1 MMRIQLENRTD
12 LKSEIPLEA
21 PYCLFIDPSSA
32 CNFRCKFC
40 MNSRIK
46 DRQIMDMGL
55 YRSIIDSLDEF
66 DNPVKTVRLY
76 GFGEPL
82 INPHFCDMVKY
93 AKASGKVINVDTTT
107 NASLLTS
114 DLNSRLVNSGI
125 DRINIS
131 INGLSTKQ
139 YKEFTGCGVD
149 FAVLVKTIEHLYL
162 IKDKMTLFIKIDGD
176 YLTEYKRRR
185 FLEIFSDI
193 SDGCAIE
200 HTMSCWYDVEV
211 EVNNELGVYGQ
222 PREDVRV
229 CPYIFYSMMIHSD
242 GQASLCFLDWDKRL
256 LIGDVKC
263 QTVRQIWNSMDL
275 KYFRFGML
283 KGIKNDICAKCDQ
296 LKAGMPVNLDD
307 YADDILNRT
316 FHDILRGGIAND

>member
-1 MMRIQLENRTD
+1 MRIQLENRTD
-12 LKSEIPLEA
+12 LKSEIPIEA

-32 CNFRCKFC
+32 CNFKCKFC

-82 INPHFCDMVKY
+82 INQHFCDMVKY
-93 AKASGKVINVDTTT
+93 AKASGRVINVDTTT
-107 NASLLTS
+107 NASLLTR
-114 DLNSRLVNSGI
+114 DLNDCLVESGI

-131 INGLSTKQ
+131 INGLSTRH
-139 YKEFTGCGVD
+139 YKEFTGCDVD
-149 FAVLVKTIEHLYL
+149 FSVLVKNIEHLYE
-162 IKDKMTLFIKIDGD
+162 IKENMTLFIKIDGD
-176 YLTEYKRRR
+176 FLTGYERQR
-185 FLEIFSDI
+185 FMEIFSAI

-200 HTMSCWYDVEV
+200 HTMSCWYDIEV
-211 EVNNELGVYGQ
+211 EANNELGVYGQ

-229 CPYIFYSMMIHSD
+229 CPYIFYSMMIHAD
-242 GQASLCFLDWDKRL
+242 GKASLCFLDWDKRL
-256 LIGDVKC
+256 LIGDAKQ
-263 QTVRQIWNSMDL
+263 QTIKEIWNSHTL
-275 KYFRFGML
+275 KAYQIEML
-283 KGIKNDICAKCDQ
+283 QNIKTGICSSCDQ

-307 YADDILNRT
+307 YADDILQR
-316 FHDILRGGIAND
+316 IAND